1 MSVTLT
7 PQNAAQYG
15 FTPPSGGATQA
26 LTYFTQSGQPTTQAN
41 AYFTAPSG
49 GYSFNTPAPTPIET
63 PSNVSLERGTLT
75 PAQKEQTGSAK
86 AVTLI
91 DSLLGQA
98 SLPVGT
104 TISPQ
109 LQNIGVNELMGT
121 AGLTSALQANPATAP
136 TAPTIAAPTAVTST
150 GATASAPQTASQI
163 AAAQVAG
170 TTPTATA
177 AQGTVSQPMT
187 AAQGA
192 ITPLATTQ
200 GQLESLQNQITQAVQ
215 SGNPLPVF
223 ARGAAK
229 ATEAAMANRGMSAS
243 SMAAEA
249 LAEGIMNS
257 AIPIA
262 KADADA
268 YRQMIFQNL
277 ANNQQAALV
286 NTEAYLKMDMANL
299 SNRQQ
304 TNLQNINTRQTFL
317 LSDQAA
323 ANAAYQFNATSQNQ
337 VNQFYDKLST
347 QISDQNAARSDA
359 MNKFSSAEKN
369 KIDALNA
376 QNLVAVND
384 ANAKR
389 EAAIN
394 EFNATLQNNRDQ
406 FNVENQR
413 EIDQSNVVWRRA
425 LNTAN
430 TAAVNAANQT
440 NAQNLLNISNWALA
454 SAWQQWRD
462 EASWVNTSSEN
473 AANRNHN
480 LAMAALERS
489 TALDLQDQQSK
500 DALYELIGRFGFE
513 VFNIAA
519 G

>member
-1 MSVTLT
+1 M
-7 PQNAAQYG
+7 
-15 FTPPSGGATQA
+15 
-26 LTYFTQSGQPTTQAN
+26 TTK
-41 AYFTAPSG
+41 PK
-49 GYSFNTPAPTPIET
+49 TPATPVDTVLQKGAIA
-63 PSNVSLERGTLT
+63 
-75 PAQKEQTGSAK
+75 PAQKEQTGSSK
-86 AVTLI
+86 AVSLI
-91 DSLLGQA
+91 DSLLTKA

-109 LQNIGVNELMGT
+109 LQNVGTGELMGT
-121 AGLTSALQANPATAP
+121 AGLTGSLQAAVPTAP
-136 TAPTIAAPTAVTST
+136 TAPTIAAPSTVTGTSVT
-150 GATASAPQTASQI
+150 GPATQAASQFT
-163 AAAQVAG
+163 AAQVAG
-170 TTPTATA
+170 TTPTVTAAQMSGLTAPATA
-177 AQGTVSQPMT
+177 AQGT
-187 AAQGA
+187 
-192 ITPLATTQ
+192 ITSDATVK
-200 GQLESLQNQITQAVQ
+200 GQLQSLQTEVETAIS
-215 SGNPLPVF
+215 SGNPLPVW

-262 KADADA
+262 AQDAATYKD
-268 YRQMIFQNL
+268 MIFQNL
-277 ANNQQAALV
+277 SNNQQAAIT
-286 NTEAYLKMDMANL
+286 NANAYLQMDMANL

-304 TNLQNINTRQTFL
+304 ANLQNINTRQAFL

-337 VNQFYDKLST
+337 VNQFYDNLSG
-347 QISDQNAARSDA
+347 QISNQNAARIDA
-359 MNKFSSAEKN
+359 MKKFSEAEKS
-369 KIDALNA
+369 KVQALNA
-376 QNLVAVND
+376 QNTVAVNE

-389 EAAIN
+389 EATIN
-394 EFNATLQNNRDQ
+394 QYNATLENNRDQ
-406 FNVENQR
+406 FNVTNQR

-440 NAQNLLNISNWALA
+440 NAQNLLNISNWALS

-489 TALDLQDQQSK
+489 TALDLQDKASK
-500 DALYELIGRFGFE
+500 DSLYELIGKFGFMIY
-513 VFNIAA
+513 NS
-519 G
+519 